1 MAPLRAKEL
10 VFWCDVTG
18 VAVMDKR
25 PSTEKKIK
33 KSPVRID
40 ESNKFYVS
48 AEYICRIQEMS
59 NRDGP

>member
-1 MAPLRAKEL
+1 
-10 VFWCDVTG
+10 
-18 VAVMDKR
+18 MDKH

-33 KSPVRID
+33 KSPIRMD